1 MDARDNLERRSM
13 RIRLIGLVFF
23 SFAFALTRIASAQDF
38 DSPIFF
44 SNKDG
49 EAAIVYAMGQLG
61 KVKCGSELCP
71 AATPEELATPPV
83 EPEDGR
89 FALITGTRS
98 ARLKWC
104 GLEWESR
111 TFLTMMRALQHK
123 GIIDARKLTILQI
136 VHNAQFGKDYSGL
149 QALKT
154 CTDKMR
160 ADLDA
165 QFPKIE
171 VAPWQ
176 RTVDNMLLD
185 QSVAGIMQRVLGE
198 IEKSWCGPEVCTPV
212 TEEEK
217 ANPPVSLEDARRAM
231 KVGVLAGT
239 AEFCGL
245 DWQSRIFMPFM
256 AFQHRTMKLS
266 ARQIAIVSM
275 LHGTMQGFM
284 LDNHKKRGTPCTDQ
298 MRQAIEKQLTSG

>member
-1 MDARDNLERRSM
+1 MH
-13 RIRLIGLVFF
+13 IRLTGLLFGFF
-23 SFAFALTRIASAQDF
+23 FALTQGASAQDA
-38 DSPIFF
+38 DNPPFF
-44 SNKDG
+44 SNRDAEG
-49 EAAIVYAMGQLG
+49 AIAYALG
-61 KVKCGSELCP
+61 MLPKVKCGSEACP
-71 AATPEELATPPV
+71 AATPEELASPPV
-83 EPEDGR
+83 EPEDAR
-89 FALITGTRS
+89 IALITGARS

-104 GLEWESR
+104 GLEWETR
-111 TFLTMMRALQHK
+111 TFLAMMRGLQHK
-123 GIIDARKLTILQI
+123 GIQDARKLTILQI
-136 VHNAQFGKDYSGL
+136 IHSAQLSRDYSGL

-165 QFPKIE
+165 QHPKIE
-171 VAPWQ
+171 LPPWQ

-185 QSVAGIMQRVLGE
+185 QSVAGMVQRVLSQ
-198 IEKSWCGPEVCTPV
+198 IEKSRCGPDPCAPATDA
-212 TEEEK
+212 EK
-217 ANPPVSLEDARRAM
+217 ANPPVTLEDARRAM
-231 KVGVLAGT
+231 KVGFLAGT

-245 DWQSRIFMPFM
+245 DWQSRIFLPFLVH
-256 AFQHRTMKLS
+256 QHRTLKLS